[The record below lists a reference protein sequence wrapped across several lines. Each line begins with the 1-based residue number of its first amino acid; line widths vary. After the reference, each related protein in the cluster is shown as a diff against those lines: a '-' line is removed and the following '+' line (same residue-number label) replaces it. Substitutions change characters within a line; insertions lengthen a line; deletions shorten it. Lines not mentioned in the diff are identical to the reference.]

1 MPTLQNTIADS
12 LFKILFSYFFYQVPQ
27 DKSSIICLS
36 PFLLTNY
43 LVAAVLH
50 YDTMQLMASSLDTL
64 QIYERL
70 KGAKLDELAAKE
82 IAEVIKDV
90 AEGHLA
96 TKDDIEQIIANAKV
110 EIIKWVA
117 GMLIAQAAIVASL
130 VKLL

>member
-1 MPTLQNTIADS
+1 M
-12 LFKILFSYFFYQVPQ
+12 
-27 DKSSIICLS
+27 
-36 PFLLTNY
+36 
-43 LVAAVLH
+43 VAAVLR
-50 YDTMQLMASSLDTL
+50 YGTMQLMASSLDTL

-96 TKDDIEQIIANAKV
+96 TKDDIEKIIANAKV

>member
-1 MPTLQNTIADS
+1 MT
-12 LFKILFSYFFYQVPQ
+12 
-27 DKSSIICLS
+27 
-36 PFLLTNY
+36 
-43 LVAAVLH
+43 
-50 YDTMQLMASSLDTL
+50 LDTL

-70 KGAKLDELAAKE
+70 KGAKPDDLAAKE

-96 TKDDIEQIIANAKV
+96 TKDDVEKIVTNAKV

-117 GMLIAQAAIVASL
+117 GMLLAQAAIVAAL

>member
-1 MPTLQNTIADS
+1 MT
-12 LFKILFSYFFYQVPQ
+12 
-27 DKSSIICLS
+27 
-36 PFLLTNY
+36 
-43 LVAAVLH
+43 
-50 YDTMQLMASSLDTL
+50 LDTL

-70 KGAKLDELAAKE
+70 KGAKLDDLAAKE

-96 TKDDIEQIIANAKV
+96 TKEDVEKIVTKAKV

-117 GMLIAQAAIVASL
+117 GMLLAQAAIVAAL

>member
-1 MPTLQNTIADS
+1 MT
-12 LFKILFSYFFYQVPQ
+12 
-27 DKSSIICLS
+27 
-36 PFLLTNY
+36 
-43 LVAAVLH
+43 
-50 YDTMQLMASSLDTL
+50 LDTL

-96 TKDDIEQIIANAKV
+96 TNEDVEKIVAKAKV

-117 GMLIAQAAIVASL
+117 GMLLAQAAIVAAL

>member
-1 MPTLQNTIADS
+1 MT
-12 LFKILFSYFFYQVPQ
+12 
-27 DKSSIICLS
+27 
-36 PFLLTNY
+36 
-43 LVAAVLH
+43 
-50 YDTMQLMASSLDTL
+50 LDTL

-70 KGAKLDELAAKE
+70 KGAKLDDLAAKA

-96 TKDDIEQIIANAKV
+96 TKEDVEKIVTKAKV

-117 GMLIAQAAIVASL
+117 GMLLAQAAIVAAL

>member
-1 MPTLQNTIADS
+1 M
-12 LFKILFSYFFYQVPQ
+12 
-27 DKSSIICLS
+27 
-36 PFLLTNY
+36 
-43 LVAAVLH
+43 AV
-50 YDTMQLMASSLDTL
+50 DTL

-70 KGAKLDELAAKE
+70 KGAKLDDLAAKE

-96 TKDDIEQIIANAKV
+96 TKEDVEKIITNAKV

-117 GMLIAQAAIVASL
+117 GMLLAQAAIVAAL

>member
-1 MPTLQNTIADS
+1 MS
-12 LFKILFSYFFYQVPQ
+12 R
-27 DKSSIICLS
+27 
-36 PFLLTNY
+36 
-43 LVAAVLH
+43 
-50 YDTMQLMASSLDTL
+50 SLDTL

-70 KGAKLDELAAKE
+70 KSAKLDELAAKE

-96 TKDDIEQIIANAKV
+96 TKEDIERIITKAKV

-117 GMLIAQAAIVASL
+117 GMLIAEAAIMASL